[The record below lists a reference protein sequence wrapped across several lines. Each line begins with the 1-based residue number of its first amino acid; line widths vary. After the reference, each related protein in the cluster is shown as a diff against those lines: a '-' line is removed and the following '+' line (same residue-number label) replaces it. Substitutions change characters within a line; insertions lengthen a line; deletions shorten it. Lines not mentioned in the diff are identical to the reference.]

1 MAWAI
6 PVPRSS
12 GVLIVNDDDVSHG
25 DLDTTVSFMV
35 AHELEPLCAE
45 VSDLIAALERH
56 FGARRN
62 MPFELRAQIE
72 QVEEYL

>member
-1 MAWAI
+1 ME
-6 PVPRSS
+6 
-12 GVLIVNDDDVSHG
+12 GED
-25 DLDTTVSFMV
+25 DTTVSFMV

-45 VSDLIAALERH
+45 VTDLIAALERH

-62 MPFELRAQIE
+62 MPFDLRARIE

>member
-1 MAWAI
+1 MAGAI
-6 PVPRSS
+6 PVPRIS
-12 GVLIVNDDDVSHG
+12 GVLIVMEGED
-25 DLDTTVSFMV
+25 DTTVSFMV

-45 VSDLIAALERH
+45 VTDLIAALERH

-62 MPFELRAQIE
+62 MPFDLRARIE